1 MKFKFSGLTLAAI
14 LMGAVAVAQTPTSD
28 QLDMLKN
35 MPKDQQDA
43 LIQSVLGKGDTT
55 GTGTSTKT
63 DSKLTTPETVRP
75 KTDQSNELLNKL
87 KKGKTLDDR
96 TLRQRDEDPELRAD
110 DTVLIDLTPIDRYRD
125 NNSNY
130 PNSANPNGNDSGTGG
145 AGVNGIPGIPGIPGV
160 NGIPG
165 INGVNDVNGV
175 NGNAANDGSVSGTRN
190 NRNIRGSNSNDYGRV
205 RADVKE
211 ATRQKT
217 DEEKDRIEEKRQL
230 ILKNNPYHLNRFGVL
245 ELPGLPA
252 IPLAGLTAD
261 EAANRLS
268 ADPDLRDFTVKV
280 TLLRLQPFDELA
292 LKPFGYDLF
301 EGEPST
307 FAPVSDIQVPIDYN
321 VGPGD
326 RLNVQLYG
334 NEPATYMLTVGR
346 DGRINFPKL
355 GPIMVS
361 NMSFDSARAAI
372 EQRVAQ
378 QLIGSHVSV
387 TMGDLRSIRVFVL
400 GDAEKP
406 GSYTVSGLSTMTN
419 ALFVS
424 GGVKKIGSLRKIE
437 LRRNGRLVTVLDLYD
452 LLLHGNTNAD
462 QQLKPGDVIFIPPI
476 GDTVSVYGAVRRPAI
491 YELKSEKSI
500 EQVVEIAGGLLP
512 DADGKQAQLERI
524 QPSQLRE
531 MRNIDLTSVAGR
543 TAELANGDKLRLPA
557 IRPTL
562 ENSVVLSGYVFRPG
576 SFEYRPGL
584 RLSDILPSFDEL
596 RPNADRHYI
605 MVRREIPPEEKVE
618 VISADLERALGAR
631 GSAADPELRP
641 RDQIL
646 VFNLSASRERV
657 VAPVIRDLELQ
668 GTPEHP
674 AQIVSVAGKVNAP
687 GRYPLEPG
695 MHVSDLIRAGGSLED
710 SAYGGE
716 AELTRY
722 EIDSGI
728 ARQTELIQI
737 DLAAVRRGD
746 AGANVQLKPY
756 DVLLIKITPQWETPG
771 NIILA
776 GEVRF
781 PGKYPI
787 HRGETLSS
795 VLRRAGGFT
804 DLAFVE
810 GSVYIREELKQR
822 ERDQIELLA
831 NRLQS
836 DLTSLSLSVVSSSTL
851 SGNANGA
858 AGGAQAL
865 AIGQQLMTQLR
876 QLRPVGRLVIDLDR
890 VMKGRPGKSEDVL
903 VRDGDKLLIPKQS
916 QEILILGE
924 VQSPTSH
931 VYQAGLTRDDY
942 ITKSGGITQKADR
955 KRIYVVRAN
964 GDVVSGERRGWFRR
978 SQSVEIH
985 PGDTII
991 VPLDTER
998 VRALPLWQAVTTIIY
1013 NLTLGIYAIRH
1024 F

>member
-1 MKFKFSGLTLAAI
+1 MRFRFSGFTLAAI
-14 LMGAVAVAQTPTSD
+14 LVGAVAVAQTPTAD
-28 QLDMLKN
+28 QLNALKSL
-35 MPKDQQDA
+35 PKDQQDA
-43 LIQSVLGKGDTT
+43 LLQGVLGTSQGSDTK
-55 GTGTSTKT
+55 S
-63 DSKLTTPETVRP
+63 DSKLNMPETVRP
-75 KTDQSNELLNKL
+75 KNNNQSTEFDKL
-87 KKGKTLDDR
+87 KGKTSDGR
-96 TLRQRDEDPELRAD
+96 TLRQPDEDPELRPD

-125 NNSNY
+125 NSATNANGANSG
-130 PNSANPNGNDSGTGG
+130 GNDNNGTNGTNG
-145 AGVNGIPGIPGIPGV
+145 VNGVNGINVIPGV
-160 NGIPG
+160 NGI
-165 INGVNDVNGV
+165 NGANGSGV
-175 NGNAANDGSVSGTRN
+175 SETSPNGNRSS
-190 NRNIRGSNSNDYGRV
+190 GSNRRNSEDYGRV
-205 RADVKE
+205 KADVKSE
-211 ATRQKT
+211 TTPKTEEQKERS
-217 DEEKDRIEEKRQL
+217 EEMREL

-261 EAANRLS
+261 EATNRLS
-268 ADPDLRDFTVKV
+268 ADPDLRDFTVKL
-280 TLLRLQPFDELA
+280 TLLRLQPFDEEA

-301 EGEPST
+301 EGVPST
-307 FAPVSDIQVPIDYN
+307 FAPVSDIQVPIDYL

-326 RLNVQLYG
+326 TLRVQLYG
-334 NEPATYMLTVGR
+334 NEPATYTLTVGR

-361 NMSFDSARAAI
+361 GMSFDRARAVI
-372 EQRVAQ
+372 EQHVNQ
-378 QLIGSHVSV
+378 QLIGSRVSV

-400 GDAEKP
+400 GEAEKP

-437 LRRNGRLVTVLDLYD
+437 LKRNGRLVSVLDLYD
-452 LLLHGNTNAD
+452 LLLHGDTSAD
-462 QQLKPGDVIFIPPI
+462 QQLMPGDVIFIPPI

-491 YELKSEKSI
+491 YELKSEKSV
-500 EQVVEIAGGLLP
+500 EQVVGIAGGLLP
-512 DADGKQAQLERI
+512 DADGKLAQLEHI
-524 QPSQLRE
+524 QPSSLRE
-531 MRNIDLTSVAGR
+531 MRNVDLTSAVGR
-543 TAELANGDKLRLPA
+543 TAEVANGDKLRVPA

-562 ENSVVLSGYVFRPG
+562 ENSVVLTGYVFRPG
-576 SFEYRPGL
+576 SFEYRAGL

-596 RPNADRHYI
+596 RPSADRHYI
-605 MVRREIPPEEKVE
+605 MIRREVPPEQKIQ

-641 RDQIL
+641 RDQIF

-668 GTPEHP
+668 GTPEQP
-674 AQIVSVAGKVNAP
+674 AQIVSIGGKVNAP
-687 GRYPLEPG
+687 GRYPLEPS
-695 MHVSDLIRAGGSLED
+695 MHVSDLIRAGGSLVD

-722 EIDSGI
+722 EVVNGN
-728 ARQTELIQI
+728 ARQTDLIPI

-746 AGANVQLKPY
+746 AGADVQLKPY
-756 DVLLIKITPQWETPG
+756 DVLLIKITPQWEQPG
-771 NIILA
+771 SIILA

-804 DLAFVE
+804 DLAFVD
-810 GSVYIREELKQR
+810 GAVYIREELKQR
-822 ERDQIELLA
+822 ERDQIDLLA
-831 NRLQS
+831 NRLQG
-836 DLTSLSLSVVSSSTL
+836 DLTSLSLEVVSSSTV

-865 AIGQQLMTQLR
+865 AIGQTLMTQLR
-876 QLRPVGRLVIDLDR
+876 QLKPVGRLVIDLNR
-890 VMKGRPGKSEDVL
+890 AMQGRPGNWEDVQ
-903 VRDGDKLLIPKQS
+903 VKDGDKLLVPKQE

-931 VYQAGLTRDDY
+931 VFQAGLTRDDY
-942 ITKSGGITQKADR
+942 IAKSGGITQKADK

-964 GDVVSGERRGWFRR
+964 GDVVSAERSGWFRR
-978 SQSVEIH
+978 SQSTEIR

-991 VPLDTER
+991 VPLNTER
-998 VRALPLWQAVTTIIY
+998 IRALPLWQAVTQIIY
-1013 NLTLGIYAIRH
+1013 NLTVGAYFIH
-1024 F
+1024 TF